1 MSAEKQENR
10 RVVLIGDPF
19 SKRSVFFRK
28 AADSLGIAYQEAAWE
43 EIFDWNVQEESKNAV
58 LRNLQRESKN
68 AALRSLQGEPQNA
81 VLRNL
86 QGAAVKIDPPGYQTV
101 RLCQMQEQLKA
112 YQRSLQFLA
121 RADCRFLNLSLIHI

>member
-43 EIFDWNVQEESKNAV
+43 EIFDRNVQEESKNAV

-81 VLRNL
+81 AL
-86 QGAAVKIDPPGYQTV
+86 
-101 RLCQMQEQLKA
+101 
-112 YQRSLQFLA
+112 RSLQGEPQNA
-121 RADCRFLNLSLIHI
+121 